1 MNNNRRKFI
10 QKTGIIAA
18 STVFAPKIVL
28 SSNRLQKKKLGVALV
43 GLGYYSTQL
52 LAPAMELTKNCE
64 LRGIVTGSPDKIPV
78 WQEKYQIKDSNI
90 YNYENFDAIAN
101 NPDIDVVYVVLP
113 PSMHAEYSIRAAK
126 AGKHVWCEKPMAPSV
141 AECQAMIKACKDNKV
156 KLAIGYRCQHDPN
169 IQAYMKIG
177 RERRFGKVK
186 MITSAAGYF
195 DART

>member
-101 NPDIDVVYVVLP
+101 TPILMSFMLCYLP
-113 PSMHAEYSIRAAK
+113 QCMLNILSEQQKQVNMFGAK
-126 AGKHVWCEKPMAPSV
+126 NQWLPRWRSV
-141 AECQAMIKACKDNKV
+141 R
-156 KLAIGYRCQHDPN
+156 L
-169 IQAYMKIG
+169 
-177 RERRFGKVK
+177 
-186 MITSAAGYF
+186 
-195 DART
+195 